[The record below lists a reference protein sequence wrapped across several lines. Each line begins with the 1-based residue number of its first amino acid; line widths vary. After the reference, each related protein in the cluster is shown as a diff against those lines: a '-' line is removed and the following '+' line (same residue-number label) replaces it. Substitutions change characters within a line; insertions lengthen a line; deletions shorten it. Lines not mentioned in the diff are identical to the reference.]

1 MTIKPVPDGYR
12 TLTPYLTVPDA
23 KALIDFCT
31 RAFDAKVVYQHQ
43 TPSGAVGH
51 AELEIGDSKLMVGQ
65 AGEEWGPRP
74 GTLYMYV
81 PDVDE
86 TFRRAIAAGAK
97 SVREPR
103 TEFYGDRSGG
113 VQDANGN
120 QWWIASHVE
129 DVSPEETERRAREAG
144 R

>member
-1 MTIKPVPDGYR
+1 MTVKAIPDGYS

-31 RAFDAKVVYQHQ
+31 SAFGAKVLYQHAR
-43 TPSGAVGH
+43 PDGSVGH
-51 AELEIGDSKLMVGQ
+51 AELQIGDSKLMLGQ
-65 AGEEWGPRP
+65 AGDEWGPRP

-86 TFRRAIAAGAK
+86 TYRRAIAAGAT
-97 SVREPR
+97 SVREPK

-113 VQDANGN
+113 VQDSNGN
-120 QWWIASHVE
+120 QWWMASHVE
-129 DVSPEETERRAREAG
+129 DVSPEELERRAKAAG